1 MSTAVLLGIFPKM
14 RTGERPFHEIVQA
27 RLDEL
32 GENPFSIAGKSG
44 ISYDKIRSVIR
55 QDHRRAD
62 PKVET
67 AREICAA
74 LDLEFYIGP
83 RRDLKSAP
91 STTVSGEQFAT
102 VARYDAAG
110 AAGNGTI
117 NLDGPPIDHL
127 AFSKRWLEQNGISAG
142 DSILINVRGD
152 SMEPSIYDGDL
163 VMIDRRKTQ
172 IRSGRIYVF
181 REGDSLRIKRLELIP
196 DAAIILRS
204 DNPKYPPEHRVGPA
218 MNTVSLGLIG
228 EVVWSG
234 HKWG

>member
-1 MSTAVLLGIFPKM
+1 MYSAADILQIIEDRRRELKLSQNEVGLRAFGKPDNTPIQNLKKGASPSV
-14 RTGERPFHEIVQA
+14 ERMA
-27 RLDEL
+27 ALCD
-32 GENPFSIAGKSG
+32 
-44 ISYDKIRSVIR
+44 
-55 QDHRRAD
+55 
-62 PKVET
+62 
-67 AREICAA
+67 A
-74 LDLEFYIGP
+74 LDLEIYIGT
-83 RRDLKSAP
+83 RRGMTAAP
-91 STTVSGEQFAT
+91 STVVSGEQFNT
-102 VARYDAAG
+102 VPRYDAAG
-110 AAGNGTI
+110 AAGDGTI

-172 IRSGRIYVF
+172 IRSGRIYAF
-181 REGDSLRIKRLELIP
+181 REGESLRIKRLELIP

-204 DNPKYPPEHRVGPA
+204 DNPKHLPEHRVGPA
-218 MNTVSLGLIG
+218 MNTISEGLIG

>member
-1 MSTAVLLGIFPKM
+1 MDAI
-14 RTGERPFHEIVQA
+14 
-27 RLDEL
+27 LDEIDKAL
-32 GENPFSIAGKSG
+32 KRKGLSPAAASKLAAGHFSLIKNMKASKAGGKRYS
-44 ISYDKIRSVIR
+44 
-55 QDHRRAD
+55 
-62 PKVET
+62 VET
-67 AREICAA
+67 LEKLAEV
-74 LDLEFYIGP
+74 LDLELYFGP
-83 RRDLKSAP
+83 KREITAAA
-91 STTVSGEQFAT
+91 STTVSGEVFKT

-110 AAGNGTI
+110 AAGNGMI
-117 NLDGPPIDHL
+117 NFDGPPIDHL

-142 DSILINVRGD
+142 DCILINVRGD

-172 IRSGRIYVF
+172 IRSGRIYAF
-181 REGDSLRIKRLELIP
+181 REGESLRIKRLELIP

-204 DNPKYPPEHRVGPA
+204 DNPTYPPEHRVGPA

>member
-1 MSTAVLLGIFPKM
+1 MRDPLEIIEEALDRKGLSPAAASKLAVGNYALIKNMKSSRSDEKRYSYQAL
-14 RTGERPFHEIVQA
+14 ERLAEV
-27 RLDEL
+27 
-32 GENPFSIAGKSG
+32 
-44 ISYDKIRSVIR
+44 
-55 QDHRRAD
+55 
-62 PKVET
+62 
-67 AREICAA
+67 
-74 LDLEFYIGP
+74 LDLEIYFGP
-83 RRDLKSAP
+83 KRDLTPAA
-91 STTVSGEQFAT
+91 STIVSGEEFKT

-110 AAGNGTI
+110 AAGNGAI
-117 NLDGPPIDHL
+117 NFDGPPIDHL

-172 IRSGRIYVF
+172 IRSGRIYAF
-181 REGDSLRIKRLELIP
+181 REGESLRIKRLELIP

-204 DNPKYPPEHRVGPA
+204 DNPKYLPEHRVGPA
-218 MNTVSLGLIG
+218 MNTISEGLIG